1 MSDDGEEIQLPPWS
15 FSRVKSFEDCPKKY
29 YHLKVAKDYQEPETS
44 AMAYGTEF
52 HLAAEEYIRDGKPLP
67 GKFSYAQ
74 RMLDKLNEMPGEKL
88 CEYEMGLTEDLEPCG
103 FKDDNVWWRG
113 IADLIILD
121 RETKSA
127 RVIDYKTGK
136 SAKYADSGQLELMAL
151 AMFKH
156 FPELLEVKAGLLFVV
171 SKEFVREKYAD
182 FDSGWMWDKWLGKH
196 ARLKEAY
203 RTGVWNARPSGLCK
217 QHCLI
222 TECPHN
228 GRN

>member
-103 FKDDNVWWRG
+103 VKDDNVWWRG

-151 AMFKH
+151 AVFKH
-156 FPELLEVKAGLLFVV
+156 FPDVNEVTSTFVWLKDMKMDAEVYKRSDADKMWEELLKRINRIYQSAEHDNWPAK
-171 SKEFVREKYAD
+171 
-182 FDSGWMWDKWLGKH
+182 
-196 ARLKEAY
+196 
-203 RTGVWNARPSGLCK
+203 PSGLCRF
-217 QHCLI
+217 
-222 TECPHN
+222 CPAQN
-228 GRN
+228 MCDYAQI